1 MPRPVKCRMVERE
14 PVHTVFKPAGV
25 PKTLL
30 EEEVVTVE
38 GLEAIRLKDLL
49 GLEQEECAECMH
61 VSRATFQRLLTS
73 ARESIARALIEGKA
87 LRIEGGNY
95 RVRRCCGARDEIAA
109 KNPRCRRECYQD
121 QGQPEDLV

>member
-14 PVHTVFKPAGV
+14 PVHTVFKPACA
-25 PKTLL
+25 PRSLL
-30 EEEVVTVE
+30 DEEVVTVE

-73 ARESIARALIEGKA
+73 ARESIARTLIEGKT

-95 RVRRCCGARDEIAA
+95 RVRGCCGARDENRA
-109 KNPRCRRECYQD
+109 KNPRCRRECYQEA
-121 QGQPEDLV
+121 GQPDDLA